1 MIILTGASGGL
12 GFKIFPQLAELDS
25 TIGIYNKTKIEQI
38 TNTEVVQLDLSS
50 EVHVKEFVNERANNL
65 KQITIVNMATCSI
78 DGLLAAY
85 ELGDWLKTF
94 NVNINS
100 TFILIKNLLPLMIRQ
115 KWGRIINISSYVG
128 ANGEVGAGA
137 YSASKSALSGFT
149 RSLAKEYGK
158 FNITSNLLELG
169 YFNSGLIDTLTE
181 EKKAVI
187 LKKVPSNKF
196 GDPSEISRTI
206 EFLRNS
212 NYINGSNIKIDGGL

>member
-1 MIILTGASGGL
+1 M
-12 GFKIFPQLAELDS
+12 
-25 TIGIYNKTKIEQI
+25 
-38 TNTEVVQLDLSS
+38 
-50 EVHVKEFVNERANNL
+50 KEFVNERANNL
-65 KQITIVNMATCSI
+65 KQSTIVNMATCSI